1 MVIDRLFAAILTGLL
16 TFAVSFLKDVA
27 DSVNKLNIQMG
38 VVISRMENYDARIEK
53 LEDYNARIK
62 GRSFCGNDGN
72 HWHYHRV
79 DS

>member
-27 DSVNKLNIQMG
+27 DSVNKLNVQMG

-53 LEDYNARIK
+53 LEEHNARIK
-62 GRSFCGNDGN
+62 R
-72 HWHYHRV
+72 
-79 DS
+79 

>member
-1 MVIDRLFAAILTGLL
+1 MAIKKTVSTSFLPRGWPMVIDRLFAAILTGLL

-62 GRSFCGNDGN
+62 
-72 HWHYHRV
+72 
-79 DS
+79 

>member
-62 GRSFCGNDGN
+62 
-72 HWHYHRV
+72 
-79 DS
+79 

>member
-38 VVISRMENYDARIEK
+38 VVISRMENYDSRIEK

-62 GRSFCGNDGN
+62 R
-72 HWHYHRV
+72 
-79 DS
+79 

>member
-1 MVIDRLFAAILTGLL
+1 MAIKKTVLISSLPPGWPMVIDRLFAAILTGLL

-62 GRSFCGNDGN
+62 
-72 HWHYHRV
+72 
-79 DS
+79 

>member
-38 VVISRMENYDARIEK
+38 VVISRMENYDSRIEK
-53 LEDYNARIK
+53 LEEYNARTK
-62 GRSFCGNDGN
+62 R
-72 HWHYHRV
+72 
-79 DS
+79 